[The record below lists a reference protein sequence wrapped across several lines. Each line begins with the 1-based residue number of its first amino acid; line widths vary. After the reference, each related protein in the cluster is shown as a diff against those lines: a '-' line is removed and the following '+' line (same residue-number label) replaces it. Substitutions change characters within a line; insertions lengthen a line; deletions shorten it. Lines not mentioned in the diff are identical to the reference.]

1 VKSKATEGSGGLAL
15 DAVSQDAYFLDVE
28 FDDVAMLEVP
38 AEFKSAAIADGA

>member
-1 VKSKATEGSGGLAL
+1 MKSKATEASGGLAL
-15 DAVSQDAYFLDVE
+15 DPVSQDAYLLDVE